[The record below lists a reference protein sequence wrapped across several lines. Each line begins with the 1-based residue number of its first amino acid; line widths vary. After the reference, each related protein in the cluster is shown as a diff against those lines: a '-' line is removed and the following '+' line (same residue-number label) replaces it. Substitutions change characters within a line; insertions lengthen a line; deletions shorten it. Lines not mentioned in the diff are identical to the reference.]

1 MASVYHFSL
10 DKFLAE
16 DGIEAAKFKAENPNL
31 RSRVTFADI
40 LYEATKYEGCL
51 MFGGGRYPSQGGFD
65 CAGLCMYLI
74 RFVVQALI

>member
-1 MASVYHFSL
+1 
-10 DKFLAE
+10 
-16 DGIEAAKFKAENPNL
+16 
-31 RSRVTFADI
+31 
-40 LYEATKYEGCL
+40 